1 MPVVV
6 VGINHRTAPIDLLE
20 RLSISE
26 EELPKAL
33 HQLGTYEHILE
44 GAVLSTCN
52 RVEVYASVSKF
63 HGGAQDLKNFLAE
76 FCHVAPEDFVDL
88 AYTYHDEAAVRH
100 LFRVASG
107 LDSMVLGESEILG
120 QVKRAF
126 RIAMDE
132 GMVHRVLGTASRS
145 AIRVGKRA
153 RTETAIGRNPVSVSS
168 AAVGLARRV
177 LGDSL
182 EGMSVAVVGAGD
194 MGRLAAQALH
204 AAGAGE
210 ITVVNR
216 STERAAEVATS
227 FATGARPL
235 DDLEEVLASSD
246 VAIFSTTA
254 PQPIADSNLM
264 QRVVDRRPGRPLFV
278 IDIAVPRDVD
288 PSVGDLDG
296 VVLRDIDDLKEVVTS
311 SLGSRLGEVTK
322 VDSIIDEEVERFVR
336 WEGAADVEPTI
347 AALVAEAD
355 EVRSA
360 EVHRLLGSGPKSE
373 RETVDRV
380 TSAIVAKLLH
390 GPIEK
395 MKQMSSSK
403 QGHIYITALR
413 ELFGL
418 DDEPRN

>member
-6 VGINHRTAPIDLLE
+6 VGVNHRTASIDLLE

-76 FCHVAPEDFVDL
+76 FCHVAPEDFVDHV
-88 AYTYHDEAAVRH
+88 YTYHDEAAVRH

-107 LDSMVLGESEILG
+107 LDSMVLGESEVLG

-126 RIAMDE
+126 RFATDE
-132 GMVHRVLGTASRS
+132 GMIHRVLGTASRS

-168 AAVGLARRV
+168 AAVELARRA

-182 EGMSVAVVGAGD
+182 EGMSVAVVGAGE

-216 STERAAEVATS
+216 SHDRAAEVATA

-235 DDLEEVLASSD
+235 DELEDVLGSAD

-254 PQPIADSNLM
+254 PQAIADSNLM
-264 QRVVDRRPGRPLFV
+264 QRVMDKRPGRTLFV
-278 IDIAVPRDVD
+278 IDIAVPRDVE

-296 VVLRDIDDLKEVVTS
+296 VVLRDIDDLKEVVES
-311 SLGSRLGEVTK
+311 SIGSRLGEVTR
-322 VDSIIDEEVERFVR
+322 VDSIIDEELERFVS
-336 WEGAADVEPTI
+336 WEKAADIEPTI
-347 AALVAEAD
+347 AALVARVD
-355 EVRSA
+355 EVRST
-360 EVHRLLGSGPKSE
+360 EVDRLLGSRPESE
-373 RETVDRV
+373 RQIVDRV
-380 TSAIVAKLLH
+380 SSAIVGKLLH
-390 GPIEK
+390 EPIEK
-395 MKQMSSSK
+395 MKRMSSSK
-403 QGHIYITALR
+403 QGHIYIAALR

-418 DDEPRN
+418 DDEPRR